1 MPTENKTSGQA
12 VWVSRLLVVLGVVL
26 LIFGLV
32 SLVVA
37 FPPCP
42 INACPRIFSAYYA
55 VYWGEIFAGLVMI
68 ALGIGLRL
76 QARRIQRRLAAQHS
90 TSAASSSPAPSVQKN
105 FANESRG
112 STVER

>member
-1 MPTENKTSGQA
+1 MPTENKKSGQA
-12 VWVSRLLVVLGVVL
+12 VWVSRLLVVLGVVV

-42 INACPRIFSAYYA
+42 INACPRIFSAYYE

-68 ALGIGLRL
+68 AMGIALRL
-76 QARRIQRRLAAQHS
+76 QARRIQRRSAAQHS
-90 TSAASSSPAPSVQKN
+90 TSATSSSPAP
-105 FANESRG
+105 
-112 STVER
+112 TVNGNVAEELRW

>member
-1 MPTENKTSGQA
+1 MPTENKKSGQA

-37 FPPCP
+37 FPPCA
-42 INACPRIFSAYYA
+42 INACPSIFSGYYA

-76 QARRIQRRLAAQHS
+76 QARKIQRRSTAQHS
-90 TSAASSSPAPSVQKN
+90 TSETSFSPAPTVNGSV
-105 FANESRG
+105 E
-112 STVER
+112 